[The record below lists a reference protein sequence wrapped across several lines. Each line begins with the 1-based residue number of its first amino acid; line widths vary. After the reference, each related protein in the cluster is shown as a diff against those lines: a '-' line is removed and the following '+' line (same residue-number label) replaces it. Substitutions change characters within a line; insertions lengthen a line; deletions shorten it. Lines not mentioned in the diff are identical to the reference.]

1 MSPISFVLAAV
12 LVLAAWVPLPSQ
24 AASKPDLSGFRNAAS
39 AKAGKTPKAAAG
51 RVQRDRA
58 GTSSA
63 RRNTAVTRESARTDG
78 RNRAAR
84 GGSKSAAATAGRPA
98 MRQAGALAGS
108 LAAGRSDHI
117 DRTDRAVGSTK
128 VSLADRPGGAAVTVP
143 AGLVGA
149 AVAPASAALAASV
162 EAAAPA
168 SSAASASAAASAASA
183 SPVLEAVERAA
194 TVSLGAAL
202 GLHRMSDPL
211 DLRSGSALVIERD
224 TGKVLFEKNPQYV
237 LPIASLTKLMTAMV
251 VLDAGQSFD
260 ELIEVTADDRD
271 TDRFSASHLPIGARV
286 TRREMLQLALMAS
299 ENRAAAALART
310 YPGGFTAYVEA
321 ANRKAATLGM
331 IDSVFADGT
340 GLSASNVA
348 TVHDLA
354 KLVSAASDYVEIAQ
368 WSLAPSLS
376 VRLPRGSRSF
386 HTTNRLVGSPNWQL
400 ELQKTGYITE
410 AGNCLLLQTRV
421 DNRSLIVVLLD
432 SYGRYS
438 RIGDAERIRR
448 WLQDPA

>member
-1 MSPISFVLAAV
+1 MSPISFVFAAV
-12 LVLAAWVPLPSQ
+12 LMLAAWVPLPSQ
-24 AASKPDLSGFRNAAS
+24 AATKPDLSGFRNAAT

-51 RVQRDRA
+51 RVQRESA
-58 GTSSA
+58 GASSA
-63 RRNTAVTRESARTDG
+63 RRNTAVTREVARTDS
-78 RNRAAR
+78 RMRAAR
-84 GGSKSAAATAGRPA
+84 GGSTSAAAKAARPEI
-98 MRQAGALAGS
+98 RQAGG
-108 LAAGRSDHI
+108 LAAGRTDRA
-117 DRTDRAVGSTK
+117 DRTDRTDRAERAERAVGSTK
-128 VSLADRPGGAAVTVP
+128 VSLADRPGRAAVTVP

-162 EAAAPA
+162 DSAASAP
-168 SSAASASAAASAASA
+168 SAASASAAASAASA

-202 GLHRMSDPL
+202 GLHRMNDPL

-271 TDRFSASHLPIGARV
+271 TDRFSASHLPVGARV

-432 SYGRYS
+432 SYGRY
-438 RIGDAERIRR
+438 
-448 WLQDPA
+448 

>member
-1 MSPISFVLAAV
+1 MSPISFLFVAV
-12 LVLAAWVPLPSQ
+12 LMLAAWLPAPAQ
-24 AASKPDLSGFRNAAS
+24 AGTKPESSVFRNAAG
-39 AKAGKTPKAAAG
+39 AKAGKTPKAAVG
-51 RVQRDRA
+51 RVQRDSA
-58 GTSSA
+58 APVSA
-63 RRNTAVTRESARTDG
+63 RRKLPAT
-78 RNRAAR
+78 RAAASADSR
-84 GGSKSAAATAGRPA
+84 KLPARVGSKSVVATSSRRTTPPADRLAPAEADRRVVATPVVMAGK
-98 MRQAGALAGS
+98 AGA
-108 LAAGRSDHI
+108 
-117 DRTDRAVGSTK
+117 
-128 VSLADRPGGAAVTVP
+128 AAVTVP
-143 AGLVGA
+143 AAIVGP
-149 AVAPASAALAASV
+149 APAAQAT
-162 EAAAPA
+162 EAA
-168 SSAASASAAASAASA
+168 
-183 SPVLEAVERAA
+183 EAIERAA

-202 GLHRMSDPL
+202 GLHRMNDPL
-211 DLRSGSALVIERD
+211 DLRSGSALVIERE

-260 ELIEVTADDRD
+260 EVIEVTSEDRD
-271 TDRFSASHLPIGARV
+271 TDRFSASHLPVGARV
-286 TRREMLQLALMAS
+286 SRRELLQLALMAS

-321 ANRKAATLGM
+321 ANRKAVALGM
-331 IDSVFADGT
+331 VDSVFADGT

-354 KLVSAASDYVEIAQ
+354 KLVSAASDYAEIAQ

-410 AGNCLLLQTRV
+410 AGNCLLLQARV

-448 WLQDPA
+448 WLQDPV

>member
-1 MSPISFVLAAV
+1 MSPISFVFAAV
-12 LVLAAWVPLPSQ
+12 LMLAAWVPLPSQ
-24 AASKPDLSGFRNAAS
+24 AATKPDLSGFRNAAT

-51 RVQRDRA
+51 RVQRESA
-58 GTSSA
+58 GASSA
-63 RRNTAVTRESARTDG
+63 RRNTAVTREVARTDS
-78 RNRAAR
+78 RKRAAR
-84 GGSKSAAATAGRPA
+84 GGSTSAAAKAARPEI
-98 MRQAGALAGS
+98 RQAGG
-108 LAAGRSDHI
+108 LAAGRT
-117 DRTDRAVGSTK
+117 DRTDRTDRADRAVGSTK
-128 VSLADRPGGAAVTVP
+128 VSLADRPGRAAVTVP

-162 EAAAPA
+162 DSAASA
-168 SSAASASAAASAASA
+168 SSAASAAAAASAASA
-183 SPVLEAVERAA
+183 APMLEAVERAA

-202 GLHRMSDPL
+202 GLHRMNDPL

-271 TDRFSASHLPIGARV
+271 TDRFSASHLPVGARV

-410 AGNCLLLQTRV
+410 AGNCLLLQARV